1 QEQAAEQIDA
11 LARQVAASNTSEPPA
26 KKQALTQEL
35 QKAADSVR
43 KAPDPASA
51 VAALSQ
57 AQDAIRS
64 LADPNLGARQ
74 AAESAAG
81 KQLPQQSTTAKAGAA
96 LAAQNSQQAAA
107 ELRKLASALPS

>member
-35 QKAADSVR
+35 QKAADAVR

-57 AQDAIRS
+57 AQDRIRS
-64 LADPNLGARQ
+64 LTDPNLGARQ

-81 KQLPQQSTTAKAGAA
+81 KQLAQQASTANAGSALASQDSKPGAA
-96 LAAQNSQQAAA
+96 A
-107 ELRKLASALPS
+107 P